1 MTPSP
6 LALVADALR
15 DPAALPNLSLPAW
28 EQLVHAT
35 RRADLLARIACLVE
49 AHGISGQVPAAP
61 YAQLLAARYLAQA
74 QHDEV
79 RREVGHV
86 IEALRPLDV
95 RVVLL
100 KGAAYVV
107 ADMAA
112 AAGRLFSDID
122 ILVPKN
128 RLAEV
133 ESALMQHGWMT
144 THPDAYDQRY
154 YREWMHELPPLQH
167 VSRQT
172 VLDVHHAVLPVTAR
186 LKPDSR
192 KLLESAQPIAGEP
205 ALYVLAPLDLILHNV
220 THLFH
225 NEELSHGLRDLS
237 DLDLLLRRGSVERD
251 FWPRLIARATD
262 LDLARPLHYGLRYA
276 NRLLAT
282 PVPDSALAA
291 AAENAAP
298 NAALGRLMDGVW
310 SRGLASSL
318 HARSDV
324 PTRASLILLYL
335 RAHWLRMPPALLCRH
350 FLAKAGRIF
359 E

>member
-1 MTPSP
+1 
-6 LALVADALR
+6 VA
-15 DPAALPNLSLPAW
+15 N
-28 EQLVHAT
+28 
-35 RRADLLARIACLVE
+35 
-49 AHGISGQVPAAP
+49 
-61 YAQLLAARYLAQA
+61 
-74 QHDEV
+74 
-79 RREVGHV
+79 
-86 IEALRPLDV
+86 
-95 RVVLL
+95 
-100 KGAAYVV
+100 
-107 ADMAA
+107 MAA
-112 AAGRLFSDID
+112 APGRLFSDID
-122 ILVPKN
+122 ILVPKE

-186 LKPDSR
+186 LKPDSA
-192 KLLESAQPIAGEP
+192 KLLESAQPISGSP
-205 ALYVLAPLDLILHNV
+205 VLYVLAPLDVILHNV

-237 DLDLLLRRGSVERD
+237 DLDLLLRQGSTEPE
-251 FWPRLIARATD
+251 FWPRLVARAAG

-276 NRLLAT
+276 KSLLGT
-282 PVPDSALAA
+282 PVPDAALAA
-291 AAENAAP
+291 AAQSGAPSAAV
-298 NAALGRLMDGVW
+298 GRLMDGVW

-318 HARSDV
+318 HSHLDM
-324 PTRASLILLYL
+324 PTRASLALLYL

-350 FLAKAGRIF
+350 FLAKAGRVF